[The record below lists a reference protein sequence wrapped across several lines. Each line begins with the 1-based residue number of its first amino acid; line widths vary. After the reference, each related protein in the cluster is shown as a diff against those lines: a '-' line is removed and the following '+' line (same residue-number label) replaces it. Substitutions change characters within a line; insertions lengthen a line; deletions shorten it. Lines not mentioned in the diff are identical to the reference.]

1 MMFNSKN
8 GLKFQEG
15 LKLYQIINYIF
26 YSSVMNKRDPSGKNE
41 TAPKTSLKAVFEVT
55 DGQTEP

>member
-15 LKLYQIINYIF
+15 LKLYQGGP
-26 YSSVMNKRDPSGKNE
+26 VMNKRDPSGKNE